1 MILTIEDIK
10 RCKTQSLQKELRW
23 IVIAQAEFSMNH
35 MSGFLSQFYKT
46 VLPVMAPIN
55 NNNIYK
61 FVVLK
66 SENL

>member
-1 MILTIEDIK
+1 
-10 RCKTQSLQKELRW
+10 
-23 IVIAQAEFSMNH
+23 MNR

-61 FVVLK
+61 FVLLK